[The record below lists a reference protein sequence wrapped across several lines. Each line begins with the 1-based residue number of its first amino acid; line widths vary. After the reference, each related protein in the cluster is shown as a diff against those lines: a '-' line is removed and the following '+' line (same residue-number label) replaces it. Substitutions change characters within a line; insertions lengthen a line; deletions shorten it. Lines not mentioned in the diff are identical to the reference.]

1 MIRKTIA
8 VTLLAATLGG
18 TILPA
23 FSAVVVRV
31 APPAP
36 REEVVPAARP
46 GYVWRGGYW
55 DYRGN
60 KHQWTK
66 GAWVRE
72 RRGYHYVQPAWEE
85 GNGRWTMRPGTW
97 RRGDS

>member
-8 VTLLAATLGG
+8 VALLAATLGG
-18 TILPA
+18 TVLPA

-31 APPAP
+31 APPPP

-60 KHQWTK
+60 KHQWVK
-66 GAWVRE
+66 GAYIRE
-72 RRGYHYVQPAWEE
+72 RRGYHWVPHEWKEDH
-85 GNGRWTMRPGTW
+85 GRWTLHQGTW
-97 RRGDS
+97 RRGEG